1 MTPGSDKLVDRHISW
16 LLGSLALVTAP
27 HIERLPWWITLL
39 VVTLFAWRAYL
50 ALYDLRLPH
59 KWLLMLIAIGALG
72 GIYITY
78 GRILGRDSG
87 VALLIV
93 MLALKLMEMATL
105 RDAMI
110 LIFIAYFLVITNFLY
125 SQSIPTTV
133 FMLIAMWAITSTMVG
148 FQFRQRQ
155 PGYRYQLRFAG
166 IMLLQ
171 STPLML
177 VLFVLFPRMQGPLW
191 GMPQDALASA
201 TGLSEEMSP
210 GSVSSLLLSDAV
222 AFRVTFESAI
232 PPATQ
237 QLYWRG
243 PVMWD
248 FDGYT
253 WTAPRVPYP
262 TPRPFDALD
271 NEVAYSVTVE
281 PHGKRWLFALD
292 LPLRTPARASM
303 TSDFQILFQSP
314 LTNRLRYDMLS
325 TLRYRDRS
333 ELPRYEMQ
341 RALRLPG
348 DGNPRARA
356 MAADMR
362 KRTVDDRAY
371 INMVLAMFRNDNFSY
386 TTTPPLLRADP
397 VDEFLL
403 STRAGYCEH
412 YASAFTFLMRA
423 GGVPARVVTG
433 YQGGEF
439 NTFSNYMI
447 VRQADA
453 HAWSEVWL
461 KDSGWTRVDPTAA
474 VSPARVQTGVAAA
487 VPQNEQLPLMLRGEY
502 RWLHGARLTWDLLAN
517 SWNQLVLGYTMDN
530 QRQLMQRI
538 GISDATWQTLV
549 IVMMLTTGVV
559 TLALAL
565 LLLLSFRRSRP
576 DPVIAADARFCRR
589 LANRGVTRHPSEGP
603 DAFCKRAAAI
613 RPEIAAA
620 IGSISRLYVHLRYG
634 REAGSDEINE
644 LKRAVAVFRA

>member
-262 TPRPFDALD
+262 TPRPFEALD

-576 DPVIAADARFCRR
+576 DPVIAAYARFCRR

>member
-576 DPVIAADARFCRR
+576 DPVIAAYARFCRR

>member
-1 MTPGSDKLVDRHISW
+1 
-16 LLGSLALVTAP
+16 
-27 HIERLPWWITLL
+27 
-39 VVTLFAWRAYL
+39 
-50 ALYDLRLPH
+50 
-59 KWLLMLIAIGALG
+59 
-72 GIYITY
+72 
-78 GRILGRDSG
+78 
-87 VALLIV
+87 
-93 MLALKLMEMATL
+93 
-105 RDAMI
+105 
-110 LIFIAYFLVITNFLY
+110 
-125 SQSIPTTV
+125 
-133 FMLIAMWAITSTMVG
+133 
-148 FQFRQRQ
+148 
-155 PGYRYQLRFAG
+155 
-166 IMLLQ
+166 
-171 STPLML
+171 ML

-576 DPVIAADARFCRR
+576 DPVIAAYARFCRR

>member
-166 IMLLQ
+166 VMLLQ

-576 DPVIAADARFCRR
+576 DPVIAAYARFCRR

-603 DAFCKRAAAI
+603 DAFSKRAAAI

>member
-1 MTPGSDKLVDRHISW
+1 
-16 LLGSLALVTAP
+16 
-27 HIERLPWWITLL
+27 
-39 VVTLFAWRAYL
+39 
-50 ALYDLRLPH
+50 
-59 KWLLMLIAIGALG
+59 
-72 GIYITY
+72 
-78 GRILGRDSG
+78 
-87 VALLIV
+87 
-93 MLALKLMEMATL
+93 
-105 RDAMI
+105 
-110 LIFIAYFLVITNFLY
+110 
-125 SQSIPTTV
+125 
-133 FMLIAMWAITSTMVG
+133 
-148 FQFRQRQ
+148 
-155 PGYRYQLRFAG
+155 
-166 IMLLQ
+166 
-171 STPLML
+171 
-177 VLFVLFPRMQGPLW
+177 
-191 GMPQDALASA
+191 
-201 TGLSEEMSP
+201 
-210 GSVSSLLLSDAV
+210 
-222 AFRVTFESAI
+222 
-232 PPATQ
+232 
-237 QLYWRG
+237 
-243 PVMWD
+243 MWD

-271 NEVAYSVTVE
+271 NEVAYSETVE

-576 DPVIAADARFCRR
+576 DPVIAAYARFCRR

-634 REAGSDEINE
+634 REAGSDEITE

>member
-461 KDSGWTRVDPTAA
+461 KDSGWTRFDPTAA

-576 DPVIAADARFCRR
+576 DPVIAAYARFCRR